1 MNLSFEKQGA
11 DKALLKVDIVESD
24 YAGKVKDQLKKLGQT
39 QTIPGFRK
47 GHVPFGMLEKRF
59 GKDMASDVIN
69 ETVYTAVTDY
79 LRENKIDILGA
90 PVPVDV
96 IALDL
101 DKTKDYTFSYEL
113 CLVPELNITVD
124 KSVTLPYY
132 TIKVSD
138 EMIDEQD
145 KALCKRFGA
154 QVPGEEVEP
163 DALVKGSIFELNEDG
178 SVKDT
183 EDAIQVTSGIVAPMY
198 FKDKAEADKFAGKK
212 VDDKVRFNPAA
223 AAGGDMAE
231 LSSML
236 QIDKEKAADVKA
248 DFEMTISEIIVLR
261 PAEHGEEFYTNVFG
275 KDKVK
280 DEEGYRAALKDMI
293 AQQLDGNSKQVF
305 QGDTYRYF
313 TDTYGKDIVVAED
326 VLKKWYMSVNRDVNE
341 SNIDE
346 VFASLM
352 PDLRWQLIR
361 DNIAEKLGVKV
372 EEADMLHYA
381 AMMARQQFAQYG
393 MSNLTDDVYE
403 DYAKR
408 MLADKQTAQRLH
420 QDVYMAKLFGAI
432 EQAVTLD
439 KKELTLD
446 EFKAMLDKNSEQTNA
461 EA

>member
-1 MNLSFEKQGA
+1 MNLTFEKQGA

-39 QTIPGFRK
+39 QSIPGFRK
-47 GHVPFGMLEKRF
+47 GHVPFSMLEKRF

-69 ETVYTAVTDY
+69 ETVYKAVTDY
-79 LRENKIDILGA
+79 LQENKIDILGA

-124 KSVTLPYY
+124 KSVKLPYY
-132 TIKVSD
+132 TIKVTD

-154 QVPGEEVEP
+154 QVPGDEVEP

-178 SVKDT
+178 SVKET

-236 QIDKEKAADVKA
+236 QIDKEKAAAVKA

-261 PAEHGEEFYTNVFG
+261 PAEHGEELYTNVFG

-280 DEEGYRAALKDMI
+280 TEEEYRAAIKDMI
-293 AQQLDGNSKQVF
+293 ASQLDGNSKQVF
-305 QGDTYRYF
+305 QGDVYRYF

-326 VLKKWYMSVNRDVNE
+326 VLKKWYMSVNREANE
-341 SNIDE
+341 GNIDE
-346 VFASLM
+346 LFASLM

-361 DNIAEKLGVKV
+361 DDIAEKLGVKV
-372 EEADMLHYA
+372 EEQDMLHYA

-393 MSNLTDDVYE
+393 MTNLTDDVYE

-408 MLADKQTAQRLH
+408 MLADKQSAQRLH

-432 EQAVTLD
+432 EQAVTLE
-439 KKELTLD
+439 KQEMTLD
-446 EFKAMLDKNSEQTNA
+446 EFKAMLDKKSEA
-461 EA
+461 SKEA

>member
-1 MNLSFEKQGA
+1 MNLTFEKQGA

-47 GHVPFGMLEKRF
+47 GHVPFSMLEKRF

-79 LRENKIDILGA
+79 LRDNKIDILGA

-124 KSVTLPYY
+124 KSVKLPYY

-154 QVPGEEVEP
+154 QVPGDEVEP

-178 SVKDT
+178 SVKET

-198 FKDKAEADKFAGKK
+198 FKDKAEADKFVGKK

-236 QIDKEKAADVKA
+236 QIDKEKAAAVKA

-261 PAEHGEEFYTNVFG
+261 PAEHGEELYTNVFG

-280 DEEGYRAALKDMI
+280 TEEEYRAAIKDMI
-293 AQQLDGNSKQVF
+293 ASQLDGNSKQVF
-305 QGDTYRYF
+305 QGDVYRYF

-326 VLKKWYMSVNRDVNE
+326 VLKKWYMSVNRDVDE

-346 VFASLM
+346 LFASLM

-361 DNIAEKLGVKV
+361 DDIAEKLGVKV
-372 EEADMLHYA
+372 EEQDMLHYA

-393 MSNLTDDVYE
+393 MTNLTDDVYE

-408 MLADKQTAQRLH
+408 MLADKQSAQRLH

-432 EQAVTLD
+432 EQAVTLE
-439 KKELTLD
+439 KQEMTLD
-446 EFKAMLDKNSEQTNA
+446 EFKAMLDKKSEA
-461 EA
+461 SKEA

>member
-1 MNLSFEKQGA
+1 MNLTFEKQGA

-47 GHVPFGMLEKRF
+47 GHVPFSMLEKRF

-79 LRENKIDILGA
+79 LRDNKIDILGA

-113 CLVPELNITVD
+113 CLVPELDITVD
-124 KSVTLPYY
+124 KSVKLPYY

-178 SVKDT
+178 SVKET

-236 QIDKEKAADVKA
+236 QIDKDKAADVKA

-261 PAEHGEEFYTNVFG
+261 PAEHGEELYTNVFG

-280 DEEGYRAALKDMI
+280 TEEEYRAAIKDMI
-293 AQQLDGNSKQVF
+293 ASQLDGNSKQVF
-305 QGDTYRYF
+305 QGDVYRYF

-326 VLKKWYMSVNRDVNE
+326 VLKKWYMSVNRDVDE

-346 VFASLM
+346 VFAALM

-361 DNIAEKLGVKV
+361 DDIAEKLGVKV
-372 EEADMLHYA
+372 EEQDMLHYA

-393 MSNLTDDVYE
+393 MTNLTDDVYE

-408 MLADKQTAQRLH
+408 MLADKQSAQRLH

-432 EQAVTLD
+432 EQAVTLE
-439 KKELTLD
+439 KQEMTLD
-446 EFKAMLDKNSEQTNA
+446 EFKAMLDKKG
-461 EA
+461 EAAKEA

>member
-1 MNLSFEKQGA
+1 MNLTFEKQGA

-24 YAGKVKDQLKKLGQT
+24 YADKVKDQLKKLGQT

-47 GHVPFGMLEKRF
+47 GHVPFSMLEKRF

-79 LRENKIDILGA
+79 LRDNKIDILGA

-124 KSVTLPYY
+124 KSVKLPYY
-132 TIKVSD
+132 TIKVTD

-154 QVPGEEVEP
+154 QVPGDEVEP

-178 SVKDT
+178 SVKET

-236 QIDKEKAADVKA
+236 QIDKEKAAAVKA

-261 PAEHGEEFYTNVFG
+261 PAEHGEELYTNVFG

-280 DEEGYRAALKDMI
+280 TEEEYRAAIKDMI
-293 AQQLDGNSKQVF
+293 AAQLDGNSKQVF
-305 QGDTYRYF
+305 QGDVYRYF

-326 VLKKWYMSVNRDVNE
+326 VLKKWYMSVNREANE
-341 SNIDE
+341 GNIDE
-346 VFASLM
+346 LFASLM

-361 DNIAEKLGVKV
+361 DDIAEKLGVKV
-372 EEADMLHYA
+372 EEQDMLHYA

-393 MSNLTDDVYE
+393 MTNLTDDVYE

-408 MLADKQTAQRLH
+408 MLADKQSAQRLH

-432 EQAVTLD
+432 EQAVTLE
-439 KKELTLD
+439 KQEMTLD
-446 EFKAMLDKNSEQTNA
+446 EFKAMLDKKSEA
-461 EA
+461 SKEA

>member
-1 MNLSFEKQGA
+1 MNLTFEKQGA

-47 GHVPFGMLEKRF
+47 GHVPFSMLEKRF

-79 LRENKIDILGA
+79 LRDNKIDILGA

-113 CLVPELNITVD
+113 CLVPELDITVD
-124 KSVTLPYY
+124 KSVKLPYY

-178 SVKDT
+178 SVKET

-236 QIDKEKAADVKA
+236 QIDKDKAADVKA

-261 PAEHGEEFYTNVFG
+261 PAEHGEELYTNVFG

-280 DEEGYRAALKDMI
+280 TEEEYRAAIKDMI
-293 AQQLDGNSKQVF
+293 ASQLDGNSKQVF
-305 QGDTYRYF
+305 QGDVYRYF

-326 VLKKWYMSVNRDVNE
+326 VLKKWYMSVNRDADE

-361 DNIAEKLGVKV
+361 DDIAEKLGVKV
-372 EEADMLHYA
+372 EEQDMLHYA

-393 MSNLTDDVYE
+393 MTNLTDDVYE

-408 MLADKQTAQRLH
+408 MLADKQSAQRLH

-432 EQAVTLD
+432 EQAVTLE
-439 KKELTLD
+439 KQEMTLD
-446 EFKAMLDKNSEQTNA
+446 EFKAMLDKKG
-461 EA
+461 EAAKEA

>member
-1 MNLSFEKQGA
+1 MNLTFEKQGA

-47 GHVPFGMLEKRF
+47 GHVPFSMLEKRF

-79 LRENKIDILGA
+79 LRDNKIDILGA

-124 KSVTLPYY
+124 KSVKLPYY

-154 QVPGEEVEP
+154 QVPGDEVEP

-178 SVKDT
+178 SVKET

-236 QIDKEKAADVKA
+236 QIDKEKAAAVKA

-261 PAEHGEEFYTNVFG
+261 PAEHGEELYTNVFG

-280 DEEGYRAALKDMI
+280 TEEEYRAAIKDMI
-293 AQQLDGNSKQVF
+293 ASQLDGNSKQVF
-305 QGDTYRYF
+305 QGDVYRYF

-326 VLKKWYMSVNRDVNE
+326 VLKKWYMSVNRDVDE

-361 DNIAEKLGVKV
+361 DDIAEKLGVKV
-372 EEADMLHYA
+372 EEQDMLHYA

-393 MSNLTDDVYE
+393 MTNLTDDVYE

-408 MLADKQTAQRLH
+408 MLADKQSAQRLH

-432 EQAVTLD
+432 EQAVTLE
-439 KKELTLD
+439 KQEMTLD
-446 EFKAMLDKNSEQTNA
+446 EFKAMLDKKSEA
-461 EA
+461 SKEA